1 MLKVEESSNPYP
13 SIENSGMGMIKT
25 DEILVDR
32 TKYLKFDG
40 LEPDLLPYIKKL
52 TQSELHSCE
61 GVDFAIR
68 TEPIVPRKKE

>member
-1 MLKVEESSNPYP
+1 
-13 SIENSGMGMIKT
+13 MGMIKT

-40 LEPDLLPYIKKL
+40 IESDLLLYIKKL
-52 TQSELHSCE
+52 TQTELHGCE

-68 TEPIVPRKKE
+68 AEPIVPRKK